1 MVEARIPHSLQEAL
15 IMMSQATYTIVN
27 GATDLLVQ
35 KRSWSGTVPKFSQ
48 PPLYIRGLK
57 ELDYICERSG
67 MLEIG
72 ATTSLET
79 ILHHPKTPKILQHI
93 ILTMASPAIRHQ
105 ATLSG
110 NIQNA
115 SPAGDSLVGLYLL
128 DASIVLQN
136 HHHERVIPI
145 QDFIVDVRKTM
156 READELI
163 TKIVLPIDKSSQC
176 AYTKVG
182 PRKTDAIAKVAF
194 GGLIDIEND
203 RIRDIRIAFGAVYK
217 TVLRSRKIEE
227 SLMGKDRSAVPEMK
241 HVLLEGYASLIQ
253 PIDDQRSNRWY
264 RKTTAL
270 NLLEAFLDSISR

>member
-1 MVEARIPHSLQEAL
+1 
-15 IMMSQATYTIVN
+15 MSQATYTIVN
-27 GATDLLVQ
+27 GATDLFVQ

-48 PPLYIRGLK
+48 PPMYIRGLK
-57 ELDYICERSG
+57 ELDFIDERSG
-67 MLEIG
+67 MLEMG

-79 ILHHPKTPKILQHI
+79 ILHHPKTPEILQHI
-93 ILTMASPAIRHQ
+93 ILSMASPAIRHQ

-128 DASIVLQN
+128 DAAIVLQS

-145 QDFIVDVRKTM
+145 QDFITDVRKTV
-156 READELI
+156 RETDELI
-163 TKIVLPIDKSSQC
+163 TKIVMPIKQFSHC

-194 GGLIDIEND
+194 GGLVDIEND

-217 TVLRSRKIEE
+217 TVLRAHKIEGL
-227 SLMGKDRSAVPEMK
+227 LMGKDRSAVAELK
-241 HVLLEGYASLIQ
+241 QVVLDSYASLIQ

-270 NLLEAFLDSISR
+270 NLLEAFLDSIFTIRGIYGQR